1 MAKEDN
7 SIQDTLLSGLS
18 FVKRQQRDWK
28 VTAVRSSINRFIR
41 QMTLPYLSIYTV
53 ELGASKTQL
62 GIVNSIGT
70 AAAGIISPFVG
81 WLIDKIGTKRL
92 YLIGIGGLAISYLAY
107 GVAWSWPII
116 IFALIAYW
124 LGFTVSQQ
132 NCAVIC
138 GNSLARE
145 DRATA
150 MSCCETFAAG
160 LLGMLGPLVG
170 AFMVTQFGGLN
181 VNGIRPIFFVSLVVI
196 VATFVLILIQ
206 LSNRTWGTP
215 ANSQP
220 HFLKDM
226 SQVLSEGKN
235 LKRWL
240 VISSIAYLPFGMLLP
255 YTYLFAS
262 EVKGA
267 NPVTIGA
274 MATAFSITPL
284 LLGIPTGRLADRI
297 GRKRVLYLVGPL
309 FWASNLILIWAP
321 NTTFLVISGVLLG
334 FLSINMVISGAMTFE
349 LVPAEQMGRWT
360 GIVRFFRSLL
370 AAGGAYLAGFLW
382 DAVGPEYLFLLVIG
396 LDIFVRMP
404 LLIGMPETLRLK
416 K

>member
-1 MAKEDN
+1 MAQVNKGVQGT
-7 SIQDTLLSGLS
+7 ILSGFS
-18 FVKRQQRDWK
+18 FVMKQQRDWK
-28 VTAVRSSINRFIR
+28 VTAIRSSINRFIR

-62 GIVNSIGT
+62 GIINSIGT
-70 AAAGIISPFVG
+70 AAAGILSPFVG
-81 WLIDKIGTKRL
+81 WLIDRIGTKRL
-92 YLIGIGGLAISYLAY
+92 YLIGIGGLAASYLAY
-107 GVAWSWPII
+107 GVAGSWPII
-116 IFALIAYW
+116 IFAMIAYW

-160 LLGMLGPLVG
+160 LLGMAGPLVG
-170 AFMVTQFGGLN
+170 AFMVTRFGGLN
-181 VNGIRPIFFVSLVVI
+181 VTGIRPIFFASFVVI
-196 VATFVLILIQ
+196 VATLILILTQ

-215 ANSQP
+215 GSGQP
-220 HFLKDM
+220 HFLRDM

-255 YTYLFAS
+255 YTHLFAS

-267 NPVTIGA
+267 TPVTIGA
-274 MATAFSITPL
+274 MATAFSVTPL
-284 LLGIPTGRLADRI
+284 LLGIPLGRLADKI
-297 GRKRVLYLVGPL
+297 GRKRVQYLVGPL

-321 NTTFLVISGVLLG
+321 NATFLVISGVLQG
-334 FLSINMVISGAMTFE
+334 FLSINLVISGAMTFE
-349 LVPAEQMGRWT
+349 LVPAGQMGRWM

-382 DAVGPEYLFLLVIG
+382 DTAGPEYLFLLVIG
-396 LDIFVRMP
+396 LDILVRIP
-404 LLIGMPETLRLK
+404 LLIGMPETLRLEK
-416 K
+416 